1 MDRFISILTA
11 ASLTGLF
18 VYDTRDKYN
27 SPTMR
32 VSRGR
37 LLNKNRL
44 ISSYLKELPINRNAH
59 NIVATGTSLI
69 IMTDDT
75 CCKISRPIGN
85 IVNNFAPC
93 ICVTNIRN
101 MSYAGNKCDI
111 GHSLDSNLLMT
122 VS

>member
-1 MDRFISILTA
+1 M
-11 ASLTGLF
+11 TGLF
-18 VYDTRDKYN
+18 VYDTRDRYN

-37 LLNKNRL
+37 LVSRNRL
-44 ISSYLKELPINRNAH
+44 ISSYLKELPINRSAH
-59 NIVATGTSLI
+59 NIVATGASVI

-75 CCKISRPIGN
+75 CCNISRPIGRDA
-85 IVNNFAPC
+85 NNFEPC

-101 MSYAGNKCDI
+101 ISYAGNNCDI
-111 GHSLDSNLLMT
+111 GHSLDSNLLIT